1 MKSLT
6 FKNYIDLLQY
16 YSYLTTM
23 SALLMVLNYKVFGFT
38 AERCIGV
45 FTVGLFINVLFV
57 AGKGIFMW
65 VTRNKENN

>member
-6 FKNYIDLLQY
+6 FKNYVDLLQY

-38 AERCIGV
+38 AERCIGI
-45 FTVGLFINVLFV
+45 FIVGLFVNAFPV

-65 VTRNKENN
+65 ATGSKGNN